1 MLHFTRQVLSL
12 EFEDDEDLLLLD
24 ETVSQRYVLRVMC
37 DVTCSFTL
45 LILWGDLSRMNF
57 YACACCRKG
66 VLRLLY
72 ACALWLVD
80 IMHVIFS
87 TSQKWLQKLENL
99 SLKNLEN
106 FLRAWFLA

>member
-1 MLHFTRQVLSL
+1 MLNFTWQVLSL

-37 DVTCSFTL
+37 DVTCSSTF
-45 LILWGDLSRMNF
+45 LILWGDLSRINF
-57 YACACCRKG
+57 YVCVYCRKG
-66 VLRLLY
+66 ALRLLY

-80 IMHVIFS
+80 VTRAIFS

-106 FLRAWFLA
+106 FLRAWFLT